1 MEREVKKKEVGD
13 FVAWWESERAREEEK
28 KKREGEQWG
37 EFRVMFRQQG
47 THLN

>member
-1 MEREVKKKEVGD
+1 MERGGGKKEAGD
-13 FVAWWESERAREEEK
+13 LVAWWESEGVREEE
-28 KKREGEQWG
+28 REKEREQWR